1 MREELAYDREEMEHA
16 INVAMNGEGPNQAG
30 KFTPSQRKAFD
41 AIKDAIQG
49 KSNEKQIYIDARG
62 GT

>member
-30 KFTPSQRKAFD
+30 KFTPSQRTAFD
-41 AIKDAIQG
+41 AIKDAI
-49 KSNEKQIYIDARG
+49 
-62 GT
+62 